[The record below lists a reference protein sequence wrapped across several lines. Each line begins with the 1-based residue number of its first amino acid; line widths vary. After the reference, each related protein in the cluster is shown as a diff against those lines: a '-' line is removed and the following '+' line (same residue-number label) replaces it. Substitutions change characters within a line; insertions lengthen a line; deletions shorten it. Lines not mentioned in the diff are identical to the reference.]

1 MLKGQL
7 LGACLWLLA
16 TAWTTA
22 HPDGPP
28 RTPADLVVVNAKIWT
43 VDRERP
49 EVEAA
54 AAWRGR
60 ILAVGTT
67 AEIRTFI
74 GPKTVVLDAHGR
86 RVLPGFHDCH
96 VHFLAS
102 GLRLQQV
109 ALKDAKD
116 AAEFGRRLA
125 EFDRKT
131 PRDRWMTG
139 GEWDHDRAFNG
150 RLPTAGDIDA
160 FVRDRPVF
168 IRRYDGHM
176 ALANTRALQLAGVT
190 DKTADPSGGVIYR
203 DPKTNQP
210 TGLLRDEAMGL
221 VDRLVPPPSD
231 DEIGIALIASLA
243 EARQVGVTSADDM
256 DGSDSATRRKL
267 FRLYQRLARQGQLTT
282 RIELR
287 WPIAQWEDLAKIAV
301 EAGFGNDY
309 VRIGGLKG
317 FMDGSLGSSTAKMF
331 EPFVNEPDS
340 RGVYVTPRDQMQ
352 KWVTQADKAGLS
364 IAVHAIGDEANAAI
378 LDIFADTAKANGP
391 RDRRFRVEHAQ
402 HLRPADIP
410 RFAELGVIPSMQP
423 YHVIDD
429 GRWAE
434 GRIGTARCQSSY
446 AFRLLLDSGA
456 KLAFGSDWS
465 VAPLNPILGIDAAV
479 NRRTL
484 DGRHPGGWVPAQKI
498 RTAEAVEAYTL
509 TAAYA
514 SGQEKERGS
523 VTPGKFADF
532 VVLSND
538 ILNDANRDKIVDTQ
552 VLVTIVGG
560 AIVHDAR
567 PPAER

>member
-1 MLKGQL
+1 LGLYL
-7 LGACLWLLA
+7 LISAPPWLA
-16 TAWTTA
+16 A

-28 RTPADLVVVNAKIWT
+28 RTPADLVVLNAKIWT
-43 VDRERP
+43 VDRDRP

-54 AAWRGR
+54 AAWQGR

-67 AEIRTFI
+67 SEIRNLA
-74 GPKTVVLDAHGR
+74 GPKTVVVDARGR
-86 RVLPGFHDCH
+86 RVVPGFHDCH
-96 VHFLAS
+96 LHFLGS

-125 EFDRKT
+125 EFDRKL

-150 RLPTAGDIDA
+150 RLPTAADIDQ
-160 FVRDRPVF
+160 FVRERPVF

-176 ALANTRALQLAGVT
+176 ALANSRALQLAGIS
-190 DKTADPSGGVIYR
+190 DKTPDPSGGVIYR

-210 TGLLRDEAMGL
+210 TGLLRDTAMNL
-221 VDRLVPPPSD
+221 VDNLVPPPTD
-231 DEIGIALIASLA
+231 DEIAVAVATSLA

-256 DGSDSATRRKL
+256 DGSDAATRRKL
-267 FRLYQRLARQGQLTT
+267 FRLYQRLARQRQLTT

-287 WPIAQWEDLAKIAV
+287 WPIAQWEELAKLAV
-301 EAGFGNDY
+301 EADFGNDFI
-309 VRIGGLKG
+309 RIGGLKG

-340 RGVYVTPRDQMQ
+340 RGVYVTPREQMRQ
-352 KWVTQADKAGLS
+352 WVTQADRAGLS
-364 IAVHAIGDEANAAI
+364 VAVHAIGDEANAAI
-378 LDIFADTAKANGP
+378 LDIFADVARTNGP

-410 RFAELGVIPSMQP
+410 RFAQLGVIPSMQP
-423 YHVIDD
+423 YHVVDD

-434 GRIGTARCQSSY
+434 GRIGAARCQSSY
-446 AFRLLLDSGA
+446 AFRSLLDAGA

-465 VAPLNPILGIDAAV
+465 VAPLSPILGIDAAV

-484 DGRHPGGWVPAQKI
+484 DGKHPSGWIPSQRI
-498 RTAEAVEAYTL
+498 RAAEAVEAYTL

-523 VTPGKFADF
+523 VTAGKFADL
-532 VVLSND
+532 VVLSSD
-538 ILNDANRDKIVDTQ
+538 ILDDANRDTIAETR

-560 AIVHDAR
+560 VIVHDAR
-567 PPAER
+567 PQSER